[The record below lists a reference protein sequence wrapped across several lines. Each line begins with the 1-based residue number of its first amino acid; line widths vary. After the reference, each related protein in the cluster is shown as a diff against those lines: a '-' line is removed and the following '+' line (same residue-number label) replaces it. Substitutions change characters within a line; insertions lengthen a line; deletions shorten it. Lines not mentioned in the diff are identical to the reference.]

1 MDDYNN
7 IKIVDFGLSNTYK
20 PQQLLKT
27 ACGSPCY
34 AAPEMIAGKEYEGL
48 GADIWSCGVILY
60 AMVCGYLPFE
70 DPKTSV
76 LYKKIMNAE
85 YTIPDDMFGDDCK
98 DIIQK
103 FLTTDPAKRIT
114 L

>member
-1 MDDYNN
+1 
-7 IKIVDFGLSNTYK
+7 
-20 PQQLLKT
+20 
-27 ACGSPCY
+27 
-34 AAPEMIAGKEYEGL
+34 
-48 GADIWSCGVILY
+48 
-60 AMVCGYLPFE
+60 
-70 DPKTSV
+70 
-76 LYKKIMNAE
+76 MNAE

>member
-60 AMVCGYLPFE
+60 AMCVAICP
-70 DPKTSV
+70 S
-76 LYKKIMNAE
+76 KIQRRACF
-85 YTIPDDMFGDDCK
+85 TIK
-98 DIIQK
+98 
-103 FLTTDPAKRIT
+103 L
-114 L
+114 